1 MDDIVKQALAKW
13 PNVPDCYGW
22 LGLDARG
29 NWYMRD
35 DRAQAAG
42 PFARGSLASKGSLL
56 KHEKLIEFIQRNY
69 SVDATGQWFFQ
80 NGPQRVFVE
89 LEATPWIWRIN
100 RTPAGDFIVTS
111 HAGATATVTRCVLD
125 ESGRVYLEADLGFG
139 LVHTQDV
146 ALAADAV
153 EAGHWLPQEMTS
165 SELAGQ
171 FGYVASPQAL
181 QNRVLL

>member
-1 MDDIVKQALAKW
+1 MDDIVKQAMAKW

-35 DRAQAAG
+35 DPAQAAG
-42 PFARGSLASKGSLL
+42 AFNSGQAGAKGSLL

-69 SVDATGQWFFQ
+69 ACNQAGHWYFQ

-89 LEATPWIWRIN
+89 LAATPWIWRVG
-100 RTPAGDFIVTS
+100 TD
-111 HAGATATVTRCVLD
+111 GALTAHSGQTVQYRQCLLD
-125 ESGRVYLEADLGFG
+125 ENGWLYLETSLGFG

-146 ALAADAV
+146 AQAAQAV
-153 EAGHWLPQEMTS
+153 EAGLWSLEDVRLVDLP
-165 SELAGQ
+165 ARY
-171 FGYVASPQAL
+171 GYVMSPQAA
-181 QNRVLL
+181 VKGA